1 MNADDVSDRE
11 RRAELK
17 LKIRRRG
24 IYLLPNL
31 FTLANLFAG
40 FYAILQAINLQFEA
54 ACAAVFIAMV
64 LDSLDGRVA
73 RMTNTQSAFGAELDS
88 LSDMVSFGVA
98 PALLIYEW
106 AINEIA
112 YRQLGMMA
120 AFIYCA
126 CAALRLARFNVQ
138 INVVDKRFFMGL
150 PSPAAAGLVTG
161 FVWFCHEWDW
171 DGSTMKW
178 WALAITFFAGLSMV
192 TTARFYSFK
201 TINLKRSV
209 PFFMLA
215 ILMLVYA
222 LVSLNPPTV
231 LFLVFLIFGFS
242 GYVYSAIHFKKFY
255 GRSAREARNAAA
267 ESDESKSG

>member
-1 MNADDVSDRE
+1 MNDDDVSVRQ

-17 LKIRRRG
+17 LRIRRRG

-40 FYAILQAINLQFEA
+40 FYAVLQAINLQFET
-54 ACAAVFIAMV
+54 ACVAIFIAMV

-98 PALLIYEW
+98 PAVLIYEW

-161 FVWFCHEWDW
+161 FVWFCNEWDL

-201 TINLKRSV
+201 TVNLKRSV
-209 PFFMLA
+209 PFFVVA
-215 ILMLVYA
+215 ILMLGFAV
-222 LVSLNPPTV
+222 VGSNPPTV
-231 LFLVFLIFGFS
+231 LFFIFLAFSLS
-242 GYVYSAIHFKKFY
+242 GYIYSAINYKKFY
-255 GRSAREARNAAA
+255 GRSAREAKEAAA
-267 ESDESKSG
+267 ISDESNSG